1 MGSLVSRQTGEVF
14 CPAVSQRPSLPI
26 VPQDFEVR
34 RRTAACTVA
43 GAAGELIIG
52 VGHQRRLRRHSGQM
66 RRQLC
71 VLHRIR
77 HIFQSGS
84 VKCAGDDGDF
94 LRGHTGLL
102 CFRNDTAHIR
112 LPQLIVRIVC
122 RKFPNGCAVCLHCCQ
137 KIRFILILLE
147 LVLPEHVR
155 FLPRHTLYL
164 PVHRLRRHIGR
175 GRGFGRLR
183 QHTGSRQVAEPHR
196 NAVRHCPAHCL
207 IFRRELR
214 KGPEHR
220 LHRRFCGVRQQRC
233 RHGGLHAAKRCDPL
247 VPVRR
252 SLNENGFRLDTLQKR
267 EDICST
273 RRRKVPDSKIYCHYP
288 FCSLQAA

>member
-1 MGSLVSRQTGEVF
+1 
-14 CPAVSQRPSLPI
+14 
-26 VPQDFEVR
+26 
-34 RRTAACTVA
+34 
-43 GAAGELIIG
+43 
-52 VGHQRRLRRHSGQM
+52 M
-66 RRQLC
+66 RRQLF
-71 VLHRIR
+71 VLRRIR

-164 PVHRLRRHIGR
+164 PVH
-175 GRGFGRLR
+175 
-183 QHTGSRQVAEPHR
+183 
-196 NAVRHCPAHCL
+196 
-207 IFRRELR
+207 
-214 KGPEHR
+214 
-220 LHRRFCGVRQQRC
+220 
-233 RHGGLHAAKRCDPL
+233 
-247 VPVRR
+247 
-252 SLNENGFRLDTLQKR
+252 
-267 EDICST
+267 
-273 RRRKVPDSKIYCHYP
+273 
-288 FCSLQAA
+288 